1 MARRP
6 VLHMLVAAWLLS
18 SLGCRAPDSRLAGSA
33 ARPELGEELEFLM
46 GNELRSARQIG
57 ATEPRLGLAGLGIPG
72 DSLGGFLSLPA
83 GVCAF
88 VMARGSSGVQ
98 DLDLFAFA
106 DDGSV
111 LASDE
116 SAARDASLLFCL
128 PQPARAF
135 ISGRVSAGFGLFGVS
150 AQVLAPAQAGALAR
164 RFGVVSKPSTRA
176 QELDSNWPG
185 LDERLAEHRR
195 RLGGRW
201 ESVRKIA
208 LPLDPRL
215 YVHVSAS
222 VEAGGCLDLL
232 VSPSEEVA
240 HLELEVL
247 ESNGRWIGS
256 GQARGADRDLMVCS
270 SEKQELTIRC
280 RPHAGRGLA
289 ALVISRSS
297 ASTASELSPHPARFD
312 LRPQGSLSDL
322 RAAHAAQLQSTG
334 YGRAILLREGQLEPE
349 RRKSVPL
356 TLLRGCS
363 RIDVLSAAPVQSLRA
378 WLWDGEGRLISEEQR
393 GSRSTLFA
401 CGPASTAR
409 LELESVSRGGAF
421 AAEVR
426 HSPSLPLLAERYPTA
441 AARLLGTLAA
451 RGLLPSLARL
461 PDLGSSEL
469 VEDQL
474 SRVPLR
480 VRAGHC
486 SAFSAALDRGA
497 SGLEVR
503 LFEIDAA
510 SPGEPAAEDLE
521 MAYAAHAVS
530 VRICA
535 VKPARERL
543 FTAELRANVGRGTA
557 LWASQE
563 LDPERPLKGPQAR

>member
-1 MARRP
+1 MAWR
-6 VLHMLVAAWLLS
+6 HAMQMLAAAWVLG
-18 SLGCRAPDSRLAGSA
+18 SLACRAPDSRLGGSGV
-33 ARPELGEELEFLM
+33 RIELEEELELLM
-46 GNELRSARQIG
+46 GSDLRAARQIG
-57 ATEPRLGLAGLGIPG
+57 ASEPRLGLAGLGIPG

-83 GVCAF
+83 DACAF
-88 VMARGSSGVQ
+88 VLARGSSGVQ
-98 DLDLFAFA
+98 DLDLFAFG

-116 SAARDASLLFCL
+116 SAARDAVLLFCP

-150 AQVLAPAQAGALAR
+150 AQLLAPDQAGALSR
-164 RFGVVSKPSTRA
+164 RFGVVSRQPA
-176 QELDSNWPG
+176 QPQELDSNWPG
-185 LDERLAEHRR
+185 LDEHLAEHRR
-195 RLGGRW
+195 RLGGTW

-222 VEAGGCLDLL
+222 VEAQGCVDLL
-232 VSPSEEVA
+232 VSPSEDVA

-247 ESNGRWIGS
+247 EANGRWIGT
-256 GQARGADRDLMVCS
+256 GQARAANRDLMVCS
-270 SEKQELTIRC
+270 SEKRELTIRC

-289 ALVISRSS
+289 ALVISRLS
-297 ASTASELSPHPARFD
+297 AGTASELSSHAARFD
-312 LRPQGSLSDL
+312 LRPQGELVDL
-322 RAAHAAQLQSTG
+322 RAAHAAQLEAAG
-334 YGRAILLREGQLEPE
+334 YGKAIWLRAGQLEPE

-363 RIDVLSAAPVQSLRA
+363 RIDVLSAAPVQSLRT
-378 WLWDGEGRLISEEQR
+378 WLWDADGRLLSEGQR
-393 GSRSTLFA
+393 GSQSTLFA
-401 CGPASTAR
+401 CGPASSAR
-409 LELESVSRGGAF
+409 LDLESVARGGAF
-421 AAEVR
+421 AAELR
-426 HSPSLPLLAERYPTA
+426 HSPALPPLAERYRTA
-441 AARLLGTLAA
+441 AARLLATLAA

-480 VRAGHC
+480 VRAGQC
-486 SAFSAALDRGA
+486 LAFSAALDRGT

-503 LFEIDAA
+503 LFENDAA
-510 SPGEPAAEDLE
+510 SPGEPAAEELE
-521 MAYAAHAVS
+521 VAYGAHAVS

-563 LDPERPLKGPQAR
+563 LDPEPHLKGPQAR